1 MSQPESESS
10 PRRQS
15 RSRRSRSRA
24 AYSPSVSDD
33 QTTNTKPAQR
43 RKKPAPTSQLP
54 MVTEGSG
61 KAGKVNAMRDSKQA
75 VQDTAQKI
83 EDDGDDKI
91 LSLRLDL
98 NLEVE
103 IVITAKIHGDIT
115 LALLCTIAA
124 LWLA

>member
-1 MSQPESESS
+1 
-10 PRRQS
+10 
-15 RSRRSRSRA
+15 
-24 AYSPSVSDD
+24 
-33 QTTNTKPAQR
+33 
-43 RKKPAPTSQLP
+43 

-61 KAGKVNAMRDSKQA
+61 KAGKVDAMRESKQA

-115 LALLCTIAA
+115 LALLQ
-124 LWLA
+124 